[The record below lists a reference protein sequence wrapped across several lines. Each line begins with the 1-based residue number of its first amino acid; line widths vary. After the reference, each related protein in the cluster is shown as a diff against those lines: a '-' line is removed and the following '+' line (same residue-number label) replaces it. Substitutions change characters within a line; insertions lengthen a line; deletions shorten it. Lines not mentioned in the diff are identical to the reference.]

1 MISASTAN
9 SESPQGHFGHQ
20 PVQLLGNEHKSEVLS
35 FLSARPLHTFVM
47 ASWIAD
53 NGMSSPLNRGN
64 FYGYRDESGQLD
76 GVALIGHITL
86 FETKSDSALAA
97 FTDLTRTCPFAHTVL
112 SEAETISRFMRLNE
126 NGSRAP
132 RRVCREL
139 LLEKHVPESLNL
151 VSSLRPATSAELDL
165 IVPVHAQLAFEE
177 SGVNPL
183 AVDAS
188 GFRKRC
194 ARRIQ
199 QGRVWVA
206 IENGRLKFKAD
217 VVSNTPDVVY
227 LEGVYVSAE
236 HRGNG
241 YGARCMTQITNHL
254 LEQTKA
260 VCILVNEV
268 NSAAQKSYHKAG
280 FRFREYYDT
289 VFLNPQHE
297 QGAPA

>member
-20 PVQLLGNEHKSEVLS
+20 PVQLLGNEHKSEVLN

-53 NGMSSPLNRGN
+53 NGVVSPLNRGN
-64 FYGYRDESGQLD
+64 FYGYRDAAGQLE

-86 FETKSDSALAA
+86 FETKSDAALVG
-97 FTDLTRTCPFAHTVL
+97 FTGLTQKCSIAHTVL
-112 SEAETISRFMRLNE
+112 SEADTMSRFMTLNE
-126 NGSRAP
+126 GGNRAP
-132 RRVCREL
+132 RRICREL
-139 LLEKHVPESLNL
+139 LLEKRVSESLNL
-151 VSSLRPATSAELDL
+151 VPSLRPATSAELDL
-165 IVPVHAQLAFEE
+165 VVPVHAQSAFEE

-183 AVDAS
+183 TVDAV

-206 IENGRLKFKAD
+206 IENGRLEFKAD
-217 VVSNTPDVVY
+217 VVSETPEVVY
-227 LEGVYVSAE
+227 LEGVYVSPE

-241 YGARCMTQITNHL
+241 YGSRCLTQLTNHL
-254 LEQTKA
+254 LERTKS
-260 VCILVNEV
+260 VCVLVNET
-268 NSAAQKSYHKAG
+268 NSAAQKSYIKAG
-280 FRFREYYDT
+280 YRFREYYDT
-289 VFLNPQHE
+289 VFLNPLHE
-297 QGAPA
+297 S